1 LPIKTELDKG
11 AAKLAVAEEWVWPPE
26 QTMDDRL
33 PGFGNVPE
41 PTPQLIG
48 LEAVPGLLPFE
59 GSATTNPPSSC
70 LMVIDGP
77 LVRNGRRKS
86 QPIAEQGLLF
96 SLN

>member
-1 LPIKTELDKG
+1 
-11 AAKLAVAEEWVWPPE
+11 
-26 QTMDDRL
+26 MDDSL
-33 PGFGNVPE
+33 PELGKVTE

-48 LEAVPGLLPFE
+48 LEALPGLLPLE

-70 LMVIDGP
+70 LMVIDAP
-77 LVRNGRRKS
+77 LARNGRRKS